1 MAKEDHQRRGRL
13 LISDCQLPIGEGKA
27 NPPSLKV
34 CRGSFEKLVIGNWQ
48 LTMPKGEIMAE
59 KKEFRVQAKQR
70 EGRGKNDAR
79 RARRE
84 GMVPI
89 TVYGGGAE
97 TIAAVAPARDL
108 AAILRSESARNT
120 IFTIEVEG
128 VGESEVMFHDRQIDP
143 VKGRLIHADLTRL
156 VKGQKIEVTVPL
168 HLVGEPIG
176 VKERQGVL
184 EQIIRE
190 IDVRCE
196 PRDIPDSLDV
206 DVSNLDV
213 HDTLHVSDIQ
223 VSEGVEILTDAE
235 IVIATVGIV
244 KEEEAPAPVI

>member
-1 MAKEDHQRRGRL
+1 
-13 LISDCQLPIGEGKA
+13 
-27 NPPSLKV
+27 
-34 CRGSFEKLVIGNWQ
+34 
-48 LTMPKGEIMAE
+48 MAE
-59 KKEFRVQAKQR
+59 KKDYRVQAQQR

-79 RARRE
+79 RARRD

-89 TVYGGGAE
+89 TVYGGGVE
-97 TIAAVAPARDL
+97 TVAAVVPLRDL
-108 AAILRSESARNT
+108 AAILRSDAGRNT
-120 IFTIEVEG
+120 IFTIDVEG

-168 HLVGEPIG
+168 HLIGEPVG
-176 VKERQGVL
+176 VKEKQGVL

-196 PRDIPDSLDV
+196 PRDIPDSIDI

-235 IVIATVGIV
+235 FVIATVGII
-244 KEEEAPAPVI
+244 KEEAAPAPAAEGEEPAEPEVIGKGKKDEEGADSE